1 MLLSIGN
8 VRSTTRVNFSLTG
21 AWANPVEAVPMMPS
35 AKDSK
40 TNRLAFIIIVISLPL
55 LIKGGDARPWRVIKG
70 VEPVFAGYGR
80 AQTRLRQAIAK
91 THRGD
96 RAER

>member
-8 VRSTTRVNFSLTG
+8 VRSTTRVNFSWTG

-40 TNRLAFIIIVISLPL
+40 TNRLACIIIVVSLPL
-55 LIKGGDARPWRVIKG
+55 LIKGVDARPWRVIKG
-70 VEPVFAGYGR
+70 VDA
-80 AQTRLRQAIAK
+80 RLRGLWTRVNALEVGHGE
-91 THRGD
+91 THRGG
-96 RAER
+96 RAE